1 MTTTLPTDPG
11 RHDHPLPTQHEPE
24 PPSESESK
32 SESESAPAS
41 ALESVAPPLRPLG
54 RVDRLALHLGVALIR
69 WGRRPRPARPVASVD
84 WEVLRRVRE
93 ERERALERQHADL
106 LRYRMTT
113 PYR

>member
-1 MTTTLPTDPG
+1 MTTTLSTTAG
-11 RHDHPLPTQHEPE
+11 RHDRPLPSQPE
-24 PPSESESK
+24 PDPHSG
-32 SESESAPAS
+32 SESASPS
-41 ALESVAPPLRPLG
+41 TPTDRHLRPLG

-69 WGRRPRPARPVASVD
+69 WGRRPRVQRPVAAVD
-84 WEVLRRVRE
+84 WEAVRLVRE

>member
-24 PPSESESK
+24 PPSASEPESVV
-32 SESESAPAS
+32 
-41 ALESVAPPLRPLG
+41 ESVAPQLRPLG

-69 WGRRPRPARPVASVD
+69 WGRRPRPARQVASVD

>member
-1 MTTTLPTDPG
+1 MTQTLSTTAG
-11 RHDHPLPTQHEPE
+11 RHDHPLPSQPE
-24 PPSESESK
+24 PDPHSG
-32 SESESAPAS
+32 SAGDSGTASGSAS
-41 ALESVAPPLRPLG
+41 AVRLLRPLG
-54 RVDRLALHLGVALIR
+54 RIDRLALHLGVALIR
-69 WGRRPRPARPVASVD
+69 WGRRPRVQRPVAAVD

>member
-1 MTTTLPTDPG
+1 MTQTLSTTAG
-11 RHDHPLPTQHEPE
+11 RHDHPLPPQPE
-24 PPSESESK
+24 PDPHSG
-32 SESESAPAS
+32 SESAS
-41 ALESVAPPLRPLG
+41 PPTPTDHHLRPLG

-69 WGRRPRPARPVASVD
+69 WGRRPRVQRPVAAVD